1 MRNKKITL
9 SQEARDKL
17 GQGLNDLAN
26 AVKVTLGPR
35 GRNVAIENERRLPT
49 ITKDGVS
56 VARSISFSDRE
67 KNMGASIIKSVA
79 QNANLYS
86 GDGTTTATVL
96 AQELYNEGSRN
107 ISMGFNPVLI
117 KRGLDLAC
125 EIVCKE
131 LDSISKEVSSEED
144 IISVATIS
152 TNNDKGLGKLIAETV
167 SSVGENGSITV
178 VNGGGFK
185 TAVTYSDG
193 FNIDNGYISPIFINN
208 PDKLRSEFETPF
220 IMVYDGVLSLS
231 TEVVPVMTKV
241 SETGRPLVVIARGFE
256 GEAYQ
261 TFALNHQRGALKS
274 CLIKAPGFGDIRRD
288 MTSDISLYTGA
299 KLFSEEDKTSLQNI
313 TLDDLGT
320 CESLVASQ
328 NKTTIVGA
336 KGSSEEIV
344 KKVEQL
350 KYMLENTDEFDLYDH
365 QVSAI
370 VERLSK
376 LAGVVATIKV
386 GGLTESEQKEKKD
399 RVEDSINAVRAAIQS
414 GVVSGGGSALLHCL
428 PKLKR
433 EQSKLNLNSE
443 ENIGFA
449 ILEKVLTAPLKQILK
464 NAGVDYHPVLTQIM
478 QSDNITSGYDALNL
492 RFEQD
497 MLETGIIDPVKV
509 VKNSLSCA
517 ISAVGVLLTTEALIS
532 YENDDLE

>member
-17 GQGLNDLAN
+17 SQGLNDLAN